1 LATKKLDYSC
11 LFFYHLFIIYSWF
24 KLSLSMVVIWIS
36 IDICK
41 IFLLWEI
48 MYYFQCHLFLALLW
62 ETKYVSLIIIVGT
75 VVTHG
80 YFTSTCSS
88 PVHLVKKKIVDR
100 ISCSVGST
108 CMQAPQ
114 VPAGLLATLPVILY
128 HLWFHNRKTCFVRL
142 LVMRK
147 CKSEWNNPIL
157 KHKLKHRVKFAY
169 FLTSE

>member
-1 LATKKLDYSC
+1 MATKKLDYSC

-24 KLSLSMVVIWIS
+24 KLSLSMFVIWIS

-80 YFTSTCSS
+80 YFTSTCTS
-88 PVHLVKKKIVDR
+88 PVHLVKKDCWQNLLFSR
-100 ISCSVGST
+100 LYLHAGSAGACRPACNLT
-108 CMQAPQ
+108 CDSIP
-114 VPAGLLATLPVILY
+114 LVI
-128 HLWFHNRKTCFVRL
+128 
-142 LVMRK
+142 
-147 CKSEWNNPIL
+147 P
-157 KHKLKHRVKFAY
+157 
-169 FLTSE
+169 